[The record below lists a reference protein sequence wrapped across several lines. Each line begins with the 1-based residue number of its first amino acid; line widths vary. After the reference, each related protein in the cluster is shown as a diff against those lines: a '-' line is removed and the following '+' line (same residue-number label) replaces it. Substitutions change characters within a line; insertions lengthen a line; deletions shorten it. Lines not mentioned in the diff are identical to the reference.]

1 MNFSDYFGINEQLI
15 EDYGAVN
22 INFICD
28 LPLFIDPM
36 LIFNSQK
43 PEYRELHNSI
53 IQYFHFLAKKSEL
66 GFTTGDLSTFLD
78 FSEIKNNWFGYS
90 KSGNEGNGNGDEFA
104 RFFAKNIKFAL
115 QNNNISSGVHFEKAL
130 LLFPGNGR
138 DKISDLTT
146 HLILDYLAKYTQNF
160 AIANIDK
167 KHLDTFYLDSKFNYA
182 TETFESIEY
191 TLPYII
197 NKKGQQE
204 FVILTPKDILRK
216 GEPAINRADLLK
228 RISKVRNSISDESI
242 RSQLENYICKAVV
255 AYENECRVAKKK
267 IKESVIA
274 KIEKDAFINALQNIP
289 EIYDYYIKMKE
300 NEKEEVNAE
309 AFKEMVEQIEKFYN
323 NSAEFIRLYKEN
335 FPYAIEGAT
344 ARDEAKQRILYF
356 KHIIE
361 DCDGYKIL
369 YYNGQPISKEDD
381 LQRLFRFVWYGSQYD
396 GDYDA
401 NNGRGEYDVKVSFGA
416 KDKNISEFKL
426 ASNSKL
432 SHVFDQ
438 VAIYEKANQC
448 KDSLIVIFYF
458 SADELV
464 KVKKM
469 LAERKKEDL
478 VGESI
483 FLIDCRSDNKISAS
497 KV

>member
-1 MNFSDYFGINEQLI
+1 
-15 EDYGAVN
+15 
-22 INFICD
+22 
-28 LPLFIDPM
+28 
-36 LIFNSQK
+36 
-43 PEYRELHNSI
+43 
-53 IQYFHFLAKKSEL
+53 
-66 GFTTGDLSTFLD
+66 
-78 FSEIKNNWFGYS
+78 
-90 KSGNEGNGNGDEFA
+90 
-104 RFFAKNIKFAL
+104 
-115 QNNNISSGVHFEKAL
+115 
-130 LLFPGNGR
+130 
-138 DKISDLTT
+138 
-146 HLILDYLAKYTQNF
+146 
-160 AIANIDK
+160 
-167 KHLDTFYLDSKFNYA
+167 
-182 TETFESIEY
+182 
-191 TLPYII
+191 
-197 NKKGQQE
+197 
-204 FVILTPKDILRK
+204 
-216 GEPAINRADLLK
+216 
-228 RISKVRNSISDESI
+228 
-242 RSQLENYICKAVV
+242 
-255 AYENECRVAKKK
+255 
-267 IKESVIA
+267 
-274 KIEKDAFINALQNIP
+274 
-289 EIYDYYIKMKE
+289 MKE